1 MEKAACFDAKEGEIM
16 QKLIAVRRAH
26 PVVYSV
32 AAAFFSVA
40 GLLLVGVAVQL
51 IVLLA
56 GAEADYYVLMLAQE
70 ALGALLIYGM
80 LRASGC
86 GSVLRQK
93 GCGFWKGLYIGL
105 YPLVLIVY
113 AAWGTYT
120 LTQLEGAQP
129 APLYHAAAFLATMGM
144 IGLAE
149 EMAFRGLI
157 AGTLLEA
164 FGTSRAGVWKATAL
178 SGVLFGVAHLSNVLG
193 ASLLGVCIQTVVASV
208 LGMLFAA
215 IYYRSGNLWVTI
227 FLHAAMDTAS
237 LLGGGL
243 FVGGTDATV
252 AETISGYSLVN
263 LLPVVTYLLPT
274 VFLLRKKKLPELQA
288 LWTRPVSCESTQT
301 GAAEPGSPA

>member
-1 MEKAACFDAKEGEIM
+1 M
-16 QKLIAVRRAH
+16 QKLMELRRAH
-26 PVVYSV
+26 PVGYS
-32 AAAFFSVA
+32 AAAALVSIA
-40 GLLLVGVAVQL
+40 IILLAGVAVQVVVTVTG
-51 IVLLA
+51 IQ
-56 GAEADYYVLMLAQE
+56 ADYYVLVLAQE
-70 ALGALLIYGM
+70 ALGALLVCA
-80 LRASGC
+80 LLKASGC

-93 GCGFWKGLYIGL
+93 GCGFGRGLLIGM
-105 YPLVLIVY
+105 YPLVLIVFAGVSNF
-113 AAWGTYT
+113 AAAKAS
-120 LTQLEGAQP
+120 GAQY
-129 APLYHAAAFLATMGM
+129 APLYHGAAFLAAMGL

-149 EMAFRGLI
+149 EAAFRGLV

-164 FGTSRAGVWKATAL
+164 FGTSRAGVWKATVL
-178 SGVLFGVAHLSNVLG
+178 SGVLFGAAHLSNVLG

-252 AETISGYSLVN
+252 AETISGYSLIN

-274 VFLLRKKKLPELQA
+274 VFLLRKKKLPEIQA
-288 LWTRPVSCESTQT
+288 LWTRPVSCESSTQT
-301 GAAEPGSPA
+301 GEAAEPGSPR